1 MQCNSLGFMLQV
13 RLLDT
18 LWCFD
23 RNLLNCT
30 WGRLEQETDGGIFTI
45 STALVVKHMA
55 QKPHPARDTIISRL

>member
-1 MQCNSLGFMLQV
+1 MINRWKEEKKQNQIYFLNLFCETMQCNGLGFMLQV

-30 WGRLEQETDGGIFTI
+30 WGRLEQEIDG
-45 STALVVKHMA
+45 
-55 QKPHPARDTIISRL
+55 